1 MITTSSSWLVSLIER
16 LRPDLCKKF
25 PINEIGEREGFTSWL
40 VTSGIKEYRAVYE
53 DSAFLTFLSTSNSH
67 NGLTALQ
74 TLIYESRPDVQ
85 AVYPLSQG
93 VESIIGW
100 FERHGIEEHNLWPL
114 LSPAERTEIL
124 ARATWLSEY
133 ARHFQETSILPIHK
147 RPFGVNLIG
156 YVFGQ
161 LGIGE
166 DLRMA
171 ARAMLAANIPFTL
184 IDFPPGKDIP
194 QNDRTMA
201 EYVSNEGE
209 YAINIFCMTALEHG
223 RYYAEQGKH
232 QIEGRYNIGYWPW
245 ELSVWPEEWRDLT
258 RLVNEVWVS
267 TQHTYDALVSVSDV
281 PVHIM
286 PMAVELGEISTL
298 GTRDQT
304 REHFRL
310 PQNATLFCFSFDL
323 NSSIHRKNPQACVNA
338 FLNAFP
344 ITSFNNDQVGL
355 VIKAH
360 KPKRRHIAWEK
371 LKQLA
376 ARDGRI
382 HIIEVTLSRPDLL
395 ALYQCCDSFLSL
407 HRAEGF
413 GRGIAEAMQ
422 LGLHVI
428 TTGYSGNL
436 DFCHPPYVDLVNYK
450 LVKVKKEQ
458 YPFAKHQVW
467 AEVSV
472 QHAAELMRSFY
483 GKSKNKVPTKNDWLQ
498 FSAKEIGKR
507 YKNKLSM
514 ISFSKNT

>member
-1 MITTSSSWLVSLIER
+1 
-16 LRPDLCKKF
+16 
-25 PINEIGEREGFTSWL
+25 
-40 VTSGIKEYRAVYE
+40 
-53 DSAFLTFLSTSNSH
+53 
-67 NGLTALQ
+67 
-74 TLIYESRPDVQ
+74 
-85 AVYPLSQG
+85 
-93 VESIIGW
+93 
-100 FERHGIEEHNLWPL
+100 
-114 LSPAERTEIL
+114 
-124 ARATWLSEY
+124 
-133 ARHFQETSILPIHK
+133 
-147 RPFGVNLIG
+147 
-156 YVFGQ
+156 
-161 LGIGE
+161 
-166 DLRMA
+166 
-171 ARAMLAANIPFTL
+171 
-184 IDFPPGKDIP
+184 
-194 QNDRTMA
+194 
-201 EYVSNEGE
+201 
-209 YAINIFCMTALEHG
+209 
-223 RYYAEQGKH
+223 
-232 QIEGRYNIGYWPW
+232 
-245 ELSVWPEEWRDLT
+245 
-258 RLVNEVWVS
+258 
-267 TQHTYDALVSVSDV
+267 VSDV
-281 PVHIM
+281 PVYIM
-286 PMAVELGEISTL
+286 PMAVELGEISAL

-304 REHFRL
+304 RAHFRL

-323 NSSIHRKNPQACVNA
+323 NSSIHRKNPQACVDA
-338 FLNAFP
+338 FINAFP
-344 ITSFNNDQVGL
+344 MTSFNNDQVGL
-355 VIKAH
+355 VIKVH

-436 DFCHPPYVDLVNYK
+436 DFCHPTYVDLVNYK